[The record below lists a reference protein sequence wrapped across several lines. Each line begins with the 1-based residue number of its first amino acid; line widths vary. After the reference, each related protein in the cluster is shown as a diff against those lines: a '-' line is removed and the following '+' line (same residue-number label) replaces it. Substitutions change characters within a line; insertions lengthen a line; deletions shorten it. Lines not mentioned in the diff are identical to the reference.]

1 MSECFVY
8 VTLPGQE
15 AAVTAGR
22 FALDAGRDGVPVGR
36 FVYGRRYLERDD
48 AVELDPVE
56 HALLA
61 GDRHWQLALAYDL
74 TPNPQVSIERRA
86 LAMRRRWSKRCV
98 RWCRHNGSPPCVPP
112 GSVRPIAT
120 GSPGHSCT
128 RVSSKKQR
136 AHDMQPLIVAEQ
148 VRQGVADFLAATI
161 RESDYMLLVPG
172 QLL

>member
-74 TPNPQVSIERRA
+74 TPNPQVSIERRDLA
-86 LAMRRRWSKRCV
+86 LTVGDFGRAATAQNLLSQATRFGLRPGDAAALVEAMREMVQAQWLATV
-98 RWCRHNGSPPCVPP
+98 RAAGVSETDCDRIAGAFVYQGFQQETESP
-112 GSVRPIAT
+112 
-120 GSPGHSCT
+120 
-128 RVSSKKQR
+128 
-136 AHDMQPLIVAEQ
+136 
-148 VRQGVADFLAATI
+148 
-161 RESDYMLLVPG
+161 
-172 QLL
+172 